1 MARDMSPILKRCRAL
16 GIEPQVMGINK
27 KSKRNPQRSRRKDSE
42 YGRQLR
48 EKQKVKFIYGVLE
61 KQFRNLFNRA
71 SRMSG
76 VTGENLLQLLELR
89 MDNVIYRL
97 RLAYTR
103 AQARQYV
110 SHSHFLV
117 NGRRLNVP
125 SATLRVGDVITLKE
139 RSKKL
144 EPFTEL
150 DEAVI
155 PEWLSMNWDTMEAKV
170 VGLPSREDIDFDVE
184 ETLIVELYSR

>member
-61 KQFRNLFNRA
+61 KQFRNTFARA
-71 SRMSG
+71 SRMPG

-97 RLAYTR
+97 RLADTR

-117 NGRRLNVP
+117 NGTRLNVP

-139 RSKKL
+139 RSSKL
-144 EPFTEL
+144 EPFKEL
-150 DEAVI
+150 EDAVV
-155 PEWLSMNWDTMEAKV
+155 PDWLSMNWDTMEAKV
-170 VGLPSREDIDFDVE
+170 VGLPSREKIDFDVE

>member
-1 MARDMSPILKRCRAL
+1 MARDMSPILKRCRTL

-27 KSKRNPQRSRRKDSE
+27 KSNRNPQRSRRKDSE

-48 EKQKVKFIYGVLE
+48 EKQKVKFVYGVLE
-61 KQFRNLFNRA
+61 KQFRTLFDRA

-89 MDNVIYRL
+89 LDNVIFRL
-97 RLAYTR
+97 RLADTR

-117 NGRRLNVP
+117 NGKRLNVP
-125 SATLRVGDVITLKE
+125 SATLKVGDVITLKD

-150 DEAVI
+150 EEAVV
-155 PEWLSMNWDTMEAKV
+155 PEWLSINWDTLEAKV
-170 VGLPSREDIDFDVE
+170 VGLPSRSNIDFDVE

>member
-1 MARDMSPILKRCRAL
+1 MARDMSPILKRCRSL

-27 KSKRNPQRSRRKDSE
+27 KSNRNPQNARRKESE

-61 KQFRNLFNRA
+61 KQFRNLFDRA
-71 SRMSG
+71 SRMNG

-89 MDNVIYRL
+89 LDNAIFRL
-97 RLAYTR
+97 RLADTR

-117 NGRRLNVP
+117 NGKRLNVP
-125 SATLRVGDVITLKE
+125 SATLRVGDVITLKDT
-139 RSKKL
+139 SKKL
-144 EPFTEL
+144 EPFKEV
-150 DEAVI
+150 EKAVV
-155 PEWLSMNWDTMEAKV
+155 PEWLSINWDTLEAKV
-170 VGLPSREDIDFDVE
+170 VGLPSRSDIDFEVE

>member
-97 RLAYTR
+97 RLADTR

>member
-27 KSKRNPQRSRRKDSE
+27 KSNRNPQRSRRKESE
-42 YGRQLR
+42 YGRQLK
-48 EKQKVKFIYGVLE
+48 EKQKVKFIYGVME
-61 KQFRNLFNRA
+61 KQFRTLFDRA
-71 SRMSG
+71 SRMQG
-76 VTGENLLQLLELR
+76 ITGENLLQLLELR
-89 MDNVIYRL
+89 LDNVIFRL
-97 RLAYTR
+97 RLADTR
-103 AQARQYV
+103 AQARQFV

-117 NGRRLNVP
+117 NDRRLNVP
-125 SATLRVGDVITLKE
+125 SATLKVGDVITLKD

-144 EPFTEL
+144 EPFNEL
-150 DEAVI
+150 EEAVV

-170 VGLPSREDIDFDVE
+170 VGLPSRSDIDFDVE

>member
-1 MARDMSPILKRCRAL
+1 MARDMSPILKRCRTL
-16 GIEPQVMGINK
+16 GIKPQVMGINK
-27 KSKRNPQRSRRKDSE
+27 KSNRNPQRSRRKDSE

-48 EKQKVKFIYGVLE
+48 EKQKVKFVYGVLE
-61 KQFRNLFNRA
+61 KQLRTLFDRA

-89 MDNVIYRL
+89 LDNVIFRL
-97 RLAYTR
+97 RLADTR

-117 NGRRLNVP
+117 NGKRLNVP
-125 SATLRVGDVITLKE
+125 SATLKVGDVITLKD

-150 DEAVI
+150 EEAAI
-155 PEWLSMNWDTMEAKV
+155 PEWLSINWDTLEAKV
-170 VGLPSREDIDFDVE
+170 VGLPSRSNIDFDVE

>member
-155 PEWLSMNWDTMEAKV
+155 HEWFTMNGDTMEAKV
-170 VGLPSREDIDFDVE
+170 AGIPSRHDTDFDVE

>member
-1 MARDMSPILKRCRAL
+1 MARDMSPILKRCRTL

-27 KSKRNPQRSRRKDSE
+27 KSKRNPQKSRRKDSE

-61 KQFRNLFNRA
+61 KQFRNTFARA

-89 MDNVIYRL
+89 MDNVIFRL
-97 RLAYTR
+97 RLADTR

-125 SATLRVGDVITLKE
+125 SAILRVGDVITLKAS
-139 RSKKL
+139 SKKL
-144 EPFTEL
+144 EPFKDL
-150 DEAVI
+150 AEAVI
-155 PEWLSMNWDTMEAKV
+155 PEWLSMNWDTLEAKV
-170 VGLPSREDIDFDVE
+170 VGLPKREDIDFDVE

>member
-27 KSKRNPQRSRRKDSE
+27 KSNRNPQRSRRKESE
-42 YGRQLR
+42 YGRQLK
-48 EKQKVKFIYGVLE
+48 EKQKVKFIYGVME
-61 KQFRNLFNRA
+61 KQFRTLFDRA
-71 SRMSG
+71 SRMQG

-89 MDNVIYRL
+89 LDNVIFRL
-97 RLAYTR
+97 RLADTR
-103 AQARQYV
+103 AQARQFV

-117 NGRRLNVP
+117 NDRRLNVP
-125 SATLRVGDVITLKE
+125 SATLKVGDVITLKD

-144 EPFTEL
+144 EPFNEL
-150 DEAVI
+150 EEAVV

-170 VGLPSREDIDFDVE
+170 VGLPSRSDIDFDVE

>member
-1 MARDMSPILKRCRAL
+1 MARDMSPILKRCRTL

-27 KSKRNPQRSRRKDSE
+27 NRNVILKSHVVRTVNTDVN
-42 YGRQLR
+42 Y
-48 EKQKVKFIYGVLE
+48 VKNKKL
-61 KQFRNLFNRA
+61 NLYTVFWKTIQNTFLKA

-89 MDNVIYRL
+89 MDNVIFRL
-97 RLAYTR
+97 RLADTR

-125 SATLRVGDVITLKE
+125 SATLRVGDVITLKAG
-139 RSKKL
+139 SKKL
-144 EPFTEL
+144 EPFKEVA
-150 DEAVI
+150 EAVV
-155 PEWLSMNWDTMEAKV
+155 PEWLSMNWDTLEAKV
-170 VGLPSREDIDFDVE
+170 VGLPKREDIDFDVE

>member
-27 KSKRNPQRSRRKDSE
+27 KSNRNPQRSRRKESE
-42 YGRQLR
+42 YGRQLK

-61 KQFRNLFNRA
+61 KPFRTLYDRA

-76 VTGENLLQLLELR
+76 ITGENLLRLLEMR

-97 RLAYTR
+97 RLADTR

-117 NGRRLNVP
+117 NGKRVNVP
-125 SATLRVGDVITLKE
+125 SADLRVGDVITLKE

-144 EPFTEL
+144 APFTDVE
-150 DEAVI
+150 EATV
-155 PEWLSMNWDTMEAKV
+155 PEWLSMNWDTLEAKV
-170 VGLPSREDIDFDVE
+170 VGLPQRSDIDFEVE

>member
-1 MARDMSPILKRCRAL
+1 MARDMSPILKRCRTL

-61 KQFRNLFNRA
+61 KQFRNTFARA

-97 RLAYTR
+97 RLADTR

-125 SATLRVGDVITLKE
+125 SATLRVGDVITMKSS
-139 RSKKL
+139 SKKL
-144 EPFTEL
+144 EPFKEL
-150 DEAVI
+150 AEAVV
-155 PEWLSMNWDTMEAKV
+155 PEWLSMNWDTLEAKV
-170 VGLPSREDIDFDVE
+170 VGLPKREDIDFDVE

>member
-1 MARDMSPILKRCRAL
+1 MARDMSPILKRCRTL

-27 KSKRNPQRSRRKDSE
+27 KSKRNPQKSRRKDSE

-61 KQFRNLFNRA
+61 KQFKNTFLKA

-89 MDNVIYRL
+89 MDNVIFRL
-97 RLAYTR
+97 RLADTR

-125 SATLRVGDVITLKE
+125 SATLRVGDVITLKAG
-139 RSKKL
+139 SKKL
-144 EPFTEL
+144 EPFKEVA
-150 DEAVI
+150 EAVV
-155 PEWLSMNWDTMEAKV
+155 PEWLSMNWDTLEAKV
-170 VGLPSREDIDFDVE
+170 VGLPKREDIDFDVE

>member
-1 MARDMSPILKRCRAL
+1 MARDMSPILKRCRTL

-61 KQFRNLFNRA
+61 KQFRNTFARA

-97 RLAYTR
+97 RLADTR
-103 AQARQYV
+103 AQARQFV

-125 SATLRVGDVITLKE
+125 SATLRVGDVITMKSS
-139 RSKKL
+139 SKKL
-144 EPFTEL
+144 EPFKEL
-150 DEAVI
+150 PESVV
-155 PEWLSMNWDTMEAKV
+155 PEWLSMNWDTLEAKV
-170 VGLPSREDIDFDVE
+170 VGLPKREDIDFDVE

>member
-61 KQFRNLFNRA
+61 KQFRNLFARA

-97 RLAYTR
+97 RLADTR

-125 SATLRVGDVITLKE
+125 SATLRVGDVITLKD

-144 EPFTEL
+144 EPFKEL

-170 VGLPSREDIDFDVE
+170 VGLPSREEIDFEVE
-184 ETLIVELYSR
+184 ETLIVEMYSR

>member
-1 MARDMSPILKRCRAL
+1 MARDMSPILKRCRTL

-27 KSKRNPQRSRRKDSE
+27 KSKRNPQKSRRKDSE

-61 KQFRNLFNRA
+61 KQFKNTFVKA

-89 MDNVIYRL
+89 MDNVIFRL
-97 RLAYTR
+97 RLADTR

-125 SATLRVGDVITLKE
+125 SATLRVGDVITMKAS
-139 RSKKL
+139 SKKL
-144 EPFTEL
+144 EPFKDL
-150 DEAVI
+150 AEAVV
-155 PEWLSMNWDTMEAKV
+155 PEWLSMNWDTLEAKV
-170 VGLPSREDIDFDVE
+170 VGLPKREDIDFDVE

>member
-1 MARDMSPILKRCRAL
+1 MARDMSPILKRCRTL

-27 KSKRNPQRSRRKDSE
+27 KSKRNPQKSRRKDSE

-61 KQFRNLFNRA
+61 KQFRNTFAKA

-97 RLAYTR
+97 RLADTR

-139 RSKKL
+139 SSKKL
-144 EPFTEL
+144 EPFKEVA
-150 DEAVI
+150 EAVV
-155 PEWLSMNWDTMEAKV
+155 PEWLSMNWDTLEAKV
-170 VGLPSREDIDFDVE
+170 VGLPKREDIDFDVE

>member
-1 MARDMSPILKRCRAL
+1 
-16 GIEPQVMGINK
+16 
-27 KSKRNPQRSRRKDSE
+27 
-42 YGRQLR
+42 
-48 EKQKVKFIYGVLE
+48 
-61 KQFRNLFNRA
+61 
-71 SRMSG
+71 
-76 VTGENLLQLLELR
+76 

>member
-1 MARDMSPILKRCRAL
+1 MARDMSPILKRCRTL

-27 KSKRNPQRSRRKDSE
+27 KSNRNPQRSRRKDSE

-48 EKQKVKFIYGVLE
+48 EKQKVKFVYGVLE
-61 KQFRNLFNRA
+61 KQFRTLFDRA

-89 MDNVIYRL
+89 LDNVIFRL
-97 RLAYTR
+97 RLADTR

-117 NGRRLNVP
+117 NDKRLNVP
-125 SATLRVGDVITLKE
+125 SATLKVGDVITLKD

-150 DEAVI
+150 EEAAI
-155 PEWLSMNWDTMEAKV
+155 PEWLSINWDTLEAKV
-170 VGLPSREDIDFDVE
+170 VGLPSRSNIDFDVE

>member
-61 KQFRNLFNRA
+61 KQFRNLFSRA

-97 RLAYTR
+97 RLADTR

-155 PEWLSMNWDTMEAKV
+155 PEWLSMNWDTLEAKV

>member
-27 KSKRNPQRSRRKDSE
+27 KSIRNPQKSRRKESE
-42 YGRQLR
+42 YGRQLK

-61 KQFRNLFNRA
+61 KPFRNLFERA

-89 MDNVIYRL
+89 MDNVIFRL
-97 RLAYTR
+97 RLADTR

-117 NGRRLNVP
+117 NGTRLNVP

-139 RSKKL
+139 HSKKL
-144 EPFTEL
+144 EPFKDVEQ
-150 DEAVI
+150 AVI
-155 PEWLSMNWDTMEAKV
+155 PEWLEMNWETLEAKV
-170 VGLPSREDIDFDVE
+170 VGLPSRSDIDFDVE

>member
-27 KSKRNPQRSRRKDSE
+27 KSNRNPQKSRRKESE
-42 YGRQLR
+42 YGRQLQ

-61 KQFRNLFNRA
+61 KPFRTLYDRA

-76 VTGENLLQLLELR
+76 ITGENLLRLLEMR

-97 RLAYTR
+97 RLADTR

-117 NGRRLNVP
+117 NGKRVNVP
-125 SATLRVGDVITLKE
+125 SADLRVGDVITLKE

-144 EPFTEL
+144 APFTDVE
-150 DEAVI
+150 EAAV
-155 PEWLSMNWDTMEAKV
+155 PEWLSMNWETLEAKV
-170 VGLPSREDIDFDVE
+170 VGLPQRSDIDFEVE

>member
-27 KSKRNPQRSRRKDSE
+27 KSNRNPQKSRRKESE
-42 YGRQLR
+42 YGRQLK

-61 KQFRNLFNRA
+61 KPFRTLYDRA

-76 VTGENLLQLLELR
+76 ITGENLLRLLEMR

-97 RLAYTR
+97 RLADTR

-117 NGRRLNVP
+117 NGKRVNVP
-125 SATLRVGDVITLKE
+125 SADLRVGDVITLKE

-144 EPFTEL
+144 APFTDVE
-150 DEAVI
+150 EAAV
-155 PEWLSMNWDTMEAKV
+155 PEWLSMNWETLEAKV
-170 VGLPSREDIDFDVE
+170 VGLPQRSDIDFEVE

>member
-1 MARDMSPILKRCRAL
+1 MARDMSPILKRCRTL

-27 KSKRNPQRSRRKDSE
+27 KSNRNPQRSRRKDSE

-48 EKQKVKFIYGVLE
+48 EKQKVKFVYGVLE
-61 KQFRNLFNRA
+61 KQFRTLFDRA

-89 MDNVIYRL
+89 LDNVIFRL
-97 RLAYTR
+97 RLADTR

-117 NGRRLNVP
+117 NDKRLNVP
-125 SATLRVGDVITLKE
+125 SATLKVGDVITLKD

-150 DEAVI
+150 EEAVV
-155 PEWLSMNWDTMEAKV
+155 PEWLSINWDTLEAKV
-170 VGLPSREDIDFDVE
+170 VGLPSRSNIDFDVE

>member
-1 MARDMSPILKRCRAL
+1 MARDMSPILKRCRTL

-27 KSKRNPQRSRRKDSE
+27 KSNRNPQRSRRKDSE

-48 EKQKVKFIYGVLE
+48 EKQKVKFVYGVLE
-61 KQFRNLFNRA
+61 KQFRTLFDRA

-89 MDNVIYRL
+89 LDNVIFRL
-97 RLAYTR
+97 RLADTR

-117 NGRRLNVP
+117 NGKRLNVP
-125 SATLRVGDVITLKE
+125 SATLKVGDVITLKD

-150 DEAVI
+150 EEAAI
-155 PEWLSMNWDTMEAKV
+155 PEWLSINWDTLEAKV
-170 VGLPSREDIDFDVE
+170 VGLPSRSNIDFDVE